1 MSLEVLG
8 KDVKLGGE
16 YSRDS
21 NPALH
26 ALARDLTIVFQQ
38 LLDHRRL
45 RPHPVHV
52 IGRGL
57 NSILEGLKELK
68 SGSVSGK
75 KLVVLV
81 D

>member
-21 NPALH
+21 NPVLH
-26 ALARDLTIVFQQ
+26 ALAHNLTMVFQQ
-38 LLDHRRL
+38 LLDQRRL
-45 RPHPVHV
+45 RPHPTHV
-52 IGRGL
+52 VGQGF
-57 NSILEGLKELK
+57 NSILDGLEQLK

-75 KLVVLV
+75 KLVILV